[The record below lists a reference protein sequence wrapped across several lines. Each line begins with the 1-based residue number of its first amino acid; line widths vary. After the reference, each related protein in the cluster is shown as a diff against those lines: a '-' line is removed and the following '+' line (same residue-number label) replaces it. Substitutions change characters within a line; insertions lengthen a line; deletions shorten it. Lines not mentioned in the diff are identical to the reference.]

1 MSTVRYLTDVSLENY
16 VKAVYHLGRDGT
28 RVKTKELAAHLNV
41 SLPSVTGMLRSLSD
55 DGLVDYLPY
64 KGVRLTEEGQRV
76 AVRVIRHHRLVE
88 TFLVEVLGYS
98 WDEVHDEAEVLEHAV
113 SAKLAAAIERHLGY
127 PTVDP
132 HGDPIPPAEGA
143 FEPVTGDVLLDVPA
157 GASTTIT
164 RIHDQSPSFLRYLE
178 ELGLT
183 PGARVEVLE
192 HMPFDGPVRLRCANR
207 EATLSRAQLSRIEV
221 VPVQVIGSGVG
232 S

>member
-16 VKAVYHLGRDGT
+16 VKAIYHLGRDGE
-28 RVKTKELAAHLNV
+28 RVKTKALAAHLNV
-41 SLPSVTGMLRSLSD
+41 SLPSVTGMLRSLAD
-55 DGLVDYLPY
+55 DGLVDYTPY
-64 KGVRLTEEGQRV
+64 KGVRLTERGQTI

-113 SAKLAAAIERHLGY
+113 SQKLAAAIERHLGY

-132 HGDPIPPAEGA
+132 HGDPIPPAEGE
-143 FEPVTGDVLLDVPA
+143 FEPAVGDALLDVPA
-157 GASTTIT
+157 GESTTVS
-164 RIHDQSPSFLRYLE
+164 RIHDQSPKFLRYLE
-178 ELGLT
+178 TLGLT

-192 HMPFDGPVRLRCANR
+192 RMPFDGPVRLRCGDQ

-221 VPVQVIGSGVG
+221 QVIGSGVR